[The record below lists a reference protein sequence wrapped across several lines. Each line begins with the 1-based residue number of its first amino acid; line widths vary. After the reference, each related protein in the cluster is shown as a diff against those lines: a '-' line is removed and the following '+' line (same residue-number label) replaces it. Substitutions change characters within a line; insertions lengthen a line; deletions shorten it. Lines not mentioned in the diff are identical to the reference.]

1 MLLDGFVCRAGF
13 WVCVVLAWSCFW
25 LVVAMVFSSWL
36 LVVVLLVLVL
46 TLVVVVCRVLAWL
59 FATPSR
65 RGLGCLFVV
74 LGLGL
79 LAYRAFCGAVSFG
92 PMGSQAAPGA
102 VHHVVR
108 ISQLDSGQYSSMQEY
123 RTWSGS
129 ACSAASMT
137 EVMNAYGRSYH
148 ITDVLAVEARIGEIT
163 PASGLLEEAGIEKTV
178 RVFGFEATWGH
189 QLSLDQVVAIAKGGK
204 PVIVGFPPQR
214 WAGGHLL
221 VVTGGDSS
229 AVLLAD
235 SSVYD
240 MRSLPRSRFLSYWGG
255 FSAVVVPKEG

>member
-1 MLLDGFVCRAGF
+1 M
-13 WVCVVLAWSCFW
+13 
-25 LVVAMVFSSWL
+25 MFSGWL
-36 LVVVLLVLVL
+36 LVVVLFVLLL
-46 TLVVVVCRVLAWL
+46 TLVIVVCRALAWL

-65 RGLGCLFVV
+65 RGLGCLVMV

-79 LAYRAFCGAVSFG
+79 LAYRAFGGAVSFG
-92 PMGSQAAPGA
+92 PIGSQAAPGT

-108 ISQLDSGQYSSMQEY
+108 ISQLDPNQYSSVQEY

-137 EVMNAYGRSYH
+137 EVMNAYGRSYR
-148 ITDVLAVEARIGEIT
+148 ITDVLAVEARIGEIA

-178 RVFGFEATWGH
+178 QVFGFAATWGH
-189 QLSLDQVVAIAKGGK
+189 QLSLDRVIAIANQGK

-229 AVLLAD
+229 TVLLAD
-235 SSVYD
+235 SSGYN
-240 MRSLPRSRFLSYWGG
+240 MPSLARSRFLSYWGG
-255 FSAVVVPKEG
+255 FSAVVTPKEG